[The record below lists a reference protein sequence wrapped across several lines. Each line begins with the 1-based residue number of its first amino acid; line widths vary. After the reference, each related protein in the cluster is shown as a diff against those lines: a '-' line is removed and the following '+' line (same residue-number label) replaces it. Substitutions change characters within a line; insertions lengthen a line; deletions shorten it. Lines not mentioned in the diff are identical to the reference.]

1 MTAHVWLSGEVL
13 WWVGK
18 SGGGESDSGVIRQK
32 SAAAAAHMV
41 VAIKLSK

>member
-32 SAAAAAHMV
+32 SAAAQMV
-41 VAIKLSK
+41 EAIKLSK